1 MKHVKTLVVALAL
14 ILGTTGFIQAQ
25 DLKVAHIATQD
36 LLTSMPQYKQAQA
49 DLEKLQSSYDA
60 EMNTMA
66 EELKKTMTRYGN
78 EAPNQTDETNLQR
91 QAEVE
96 QTRNKIMEY
105 RQNALRDLQKK
116 EAEAL
121 QPIIEKARTAIQK
134 VARAKGYK
142 YVLDSTT
149 GTGLILADGYDLMP
163 DVKKELGI

>member
-14 ILGTTGFIQAQ
+14 ILGTTGFMQAQ
-25 DLKVAHIATQD
+25 DLKIAHIATQE

-60 EMNTMA
+60 EMSSMA

-116 EAEAL
+116 EGEAL
-121 QPIIEKARTAIQK
+121 QPIVEKARVAIQK
-134 VARAKGYK
+134 VARAKGFK
-142 YVLDSTT
+142 YVFDSTT